1 MPRRAGLIK
10 LVSKQQ
16 ELLASQPR
24 LPLSW
29 QEPQQPSAAIAVMPG
44 PAAPS
49 ALGSGLPTAQLP
61 CCRAATRSPPRD
73 DAHGHLAALAEHVTA
88 TRCPSKGHVGEI
100 GARMQ
105 CGAVN
110 SSPGCVFWGRGL
122 LGCCPLIKAL
132 RFYEMRKLLCNSL
145 CPAAAPCQCCTKCP
159 LRTQPG
165 RGLKQQRGYREE
177 LVQKSHELRRRS
189 PRCVPSPLCYSPR
202 NPSVLQDT
210 AQKLPERHSSGG
222 ERSARGAPRDKRH
235 VSAASKQR
243 KVGAEGNQL
252 PRCLTGGL
260 PELVCFSFP
269 KRWLGI
275 QQGW

>member
-16 ELLASQPR
+16 ELLASQLG

-29 QEPQQPSAAIAVMPG
+29 QGPQQPSAAIVAAAVMPG

-61 CCRAATRSPPRD
+61 CCRAATCSPPCD
-73 DAHGHLAALAEHVTA
+73 DAHGHLAAPAERVTA
-88 TRCPSKGHVGEI
+88 TRCPPESHVGES
-100 GARMQ
+100 GARTQ

-110 SSPGCVFWGRGL
+110 SSPGRVFWGRGS
-122 LGCCPLIKAL
+122 LGCCLLIKAL

-145 CPAAAPCQCCTKCP
+145 CPAAVPCRRCTKCP
-159 LRTQPG
+159 LRTQAG
-165 RGLKQQRGYREE
+165 RGLKQRRGYREE

-235 VSAASKQR
+235 VSAASKQM

-252 PRCLTGGL
+252 PCFLTGGL
-260 PELVCFSFP
+260 PQLVCFSFP
-269 KRWLGI
+269 KPW
-275 QQGW
+275 GW

>member
-16 ELLASQPR
+16 ELLASQLG

-29 QEPQQPSAAIAVMPG
+29 QGPQQPSAAIVAAAVMPG

-61 CCRAATRSPPRD
+61 CCRAATRSPPCD
-73 DAHGHLAALAEHVTA
+73 DAHGHLAAPAERVTA
-88 TRCPSKGHVGEI
+88 TRCPPESHVGES
-100 GARMQ
+100 GARTQ

-110 SSPGCVFWGRGL
+110 SSPGRVFWGRGS
-122 LGCCPLIKAL
+122 LGCCLLIKAL

-145 CPAAAPCQCCTKCP
+145 CPAAVPCRRCTKCP
-159 LRTQPG
+159 LRTQAG
-165 RGLKQQRGYREE
+165 RGLKQRRGYREE

-235 VSAASKQR
+235 VSAASKQM

-252 PRCLTGGL
+252 PCFLTGGL
-260 PELVCFSFP
+260 PQLVCFSFP
-269 KRWLGI
+269 KPW
-275 QQGW
+275 GW